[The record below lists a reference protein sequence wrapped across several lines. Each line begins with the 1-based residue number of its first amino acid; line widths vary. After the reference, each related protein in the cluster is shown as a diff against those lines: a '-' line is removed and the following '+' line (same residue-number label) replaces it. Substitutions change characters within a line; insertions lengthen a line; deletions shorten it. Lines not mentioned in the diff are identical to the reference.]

1 MAIQAFSYPARVR
14 ARHVLA
20 AFAFLGRHINE
31 GSNEIF
37 ANVAAAF
44 EASQR
49 RKAIQLIRQYRHL
62 IDEVDYLA
70 LLADM
75 SVAAQARIMG
85 VSKTA
90 GGRQIP
96 FEDSQTSPRHGGFER
111 KEMENHD

>member
-1 MAIQAFSYPARVR
+1 MAIQAFSYPTRIR

-20 AFAFLGRHINE
+20 AFAFLGKRINE

-37 ANVAAAF
+37 ANVAAAV

-62 IDEVDYLA
+62 IDEADYMA
-70 LLADM
+70 LLADTP
-75 SVAAQARIMG
+75 VAVQARIMG

-90 GGRQIP
+90 SGRQVP
-96 FEDSQTSPRHGGFER
+96 FEEAHTSPHHGGIER